1 MLRTR
6 TVEGTRGGWEWDVV
20 YGGEPGVLGKIS
32 RGVCGL
38 PKESFRNSVFFKD
51 LNTCCWNWEVA
62 HLSSWELF

>member
-6 TVEGTRGGWEWDVV
+6 MVEGTRGRWEWDVV
-20 YGGEPGVLGKIS
+20 YGGEPGVLRKIS
-32 RGVCGL
+32 QGVCGL